1 MHRLDF
7 FLVCLIVFSAVCCG
21 RTSLDTVVDGGR
33 SPHSV
38 GGAAE
43 DGGGS
48 AAKGTIS
55 LGGAETSGGGP
66 AAGGTTS
73 LGGAV
78 TSGGSLVAGGAGAT
92 GGSSS
97 TSDGSVS
104 TDLDTCASD
113 ADCITSCI
121 WTTAPK
127 NSGQCTGYYCCGET
141 WMSTKRCEANQAAW
155 TAYCPDQAPQPLI
168 CPCVTQCSS
177 GAASES
183 FACVAGRCTVVCEA
197 LAIQRLEIP
206 QFEWERRLKRA

>member
-55 LGGAETSGGGP
+55 LGGAV
-66 AAGGTTS
+66 A
-73 LGGAV
+73 
-78 TSGGSLVAGGAGAT
+78 SGGSLVAGGAGAT

-127 NSGQCTGYYCCGET
+127 NSGQCTSCLDSLLPRPGSATPHMPMCHAVQL
-141 WMSTKRCEANQAAW
+141 RC
-155 TAYCPDQAPQPLI
+155 
-168 CPCVTQCSS
+168 S
-177 GAASES
+177 
-183 FACVAGRCTVVCEA
+183 
-197 LAIQRLEIP
+197 
-206 QFEWERRLKRA
+206 K